1 MLWVGEVEDAESIE
15 ELITSATTT
24 GDPVLDFENLDINI
38 ASGLKKM
45 LLAGNCKKQV
55 TTAEGKAQSEKISLT
70 VREIAWMIYDFI
82 NIRGDNETILDCGNV
97 KIKNATTERQC
108 SSDTKWDEVLSS
120 VTDRPTDKML
130 EGLHM
135 MQVEMS
141 EELEDLLQVNA
152 PETTFGDKK
161 YDYCRLE

>member
-1 MLWVGEVEDAESIE
+1 
-15 ELITSATTT
+15 
-24 GDPVLDFENLDINI
+24 
-38 ASGLKKM
+38 
-45 LLAGNCKKQV
+45 
-55 TTAEGKAQSEKISLT
+55 
-70 VREIAWMIYDFI
+70 MICDFI

-97 KIKNATTERQC
+97 KIKSATKERQC
-108 SSDTKWDEVLSS
+108 SSDTKWDEVSSS

-130 EGLHM
+130 EGLRM
-135 MQVEMS
+135 MQVEKS